1 MVFCMFTRGYL
12 YSTMAFVKRLV
23 NQPVFSQALVAV
35 IPDGVIDVHRNIC
48 HIDPP
53 PELWVE
59 ILIPNLF
66 FNTKNDQSICGFVGR
81 RQIVQPCDD
90 LHFRHRTF
98 DGNPKHVPSGFSSES
113 TVSAAQSSIKGTPYG
128 KHDVNQPISM
138 VNICKTHS
146 NGQNPQSSKFFPE
159 KKSWFV
165 KSQNKIH
172 SNHCTIIVH
181 YIYNN

>member
-1 MVFCMFTRGYL
+1 MFIAIFAI
-12 YSTMAFVKRLV
+12 S
-23 NQPVFSQALVAV
+23 
-35 IPDGVIDVHRNIC
+35 IHHRNYESKFGYQTC
-48 HIDPP
+48 FS
-53 PELWVE
+53 
-59 ILIPNLF
+59 IP
-66 FNTKNDQSICGFVGR
+66 KNDQSICGFVGR

-146 NGQNPQSSKFFPE
+146 SGQNPQSSKFFPE
-159 KKSWFV
+159 KSLDL
-165 KSQNKIH
+165 
-172 SNHCTIIVH
+172 
-181 YIYNN
+181 